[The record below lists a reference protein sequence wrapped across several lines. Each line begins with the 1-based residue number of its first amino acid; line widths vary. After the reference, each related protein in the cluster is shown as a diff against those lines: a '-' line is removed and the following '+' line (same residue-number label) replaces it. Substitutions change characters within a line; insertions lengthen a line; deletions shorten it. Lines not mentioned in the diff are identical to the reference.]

1 MEPLASLW
9 LGVILWVSGSFRLV
23 SKFKFRTTLLEV
35 SKCVNFSITNAS
47 VFNESDIMCGGV
59 SVGKGIC
66 CVCVCDMKDLLY

>member
-47 VFNESDIMCGGV
+47 VFNESDIMCGGEC
-59 SVGKGIC
+59 GQGNLL
-66 CVCVCDMKDLLY
+66 CVCMTI